1 MITSSLHLNFLLD
14 EMAMLS
20 SANIMCDL
28 VQNSYY
34 HYSCICVTLQK
45 LMEGEVTQ
53 RNHMLWS
60 GIYLTARYSGPSLS
74 ACDLEGWFSNRLA
87 PCVSWLKPSESL
99 KY

>member
-1 MITSSLHLNFLLD
+1 MIDNPRILISSVDCSQFD
-14 EMAMLS
+14 VFFQES
-20 SANIMCDL
+20 D
-28 VQNSYY
+28 
-34 HYSCICVTLQK
+34 
-45 LMEGEVTQ
+45 VTQ

-74 ACDLEGWFSNRLA
+74 ACDLEGWFSKRLA

>member
-1 MITSSLHLNFLLD
+1 
-14 EMAMLS
+14 
-20 SANIMCDL
+20 
-28 VQNSYY
+28 
-34 HYSCICVTLQK
+34 
-45 LMEGEVTQ
+45 
-53 RNHMLWS
+53 MLWS